1 MQVIVNNHIW
11 PSISVEAKKKKKQ
24 QYNLSIKGN
33 KIETLW
39 LADI

>member
-11 PSISVEAKKKKKQ
+11 PSISVEAKKKK
-24 QYNLSIKGN
+24 YNLSIKGN

>member
-11 PSISVEAKKKKKQ
+11 PSISVEAKKKKK
-24 QYNLSIKGN
+24 YNLSIKGN